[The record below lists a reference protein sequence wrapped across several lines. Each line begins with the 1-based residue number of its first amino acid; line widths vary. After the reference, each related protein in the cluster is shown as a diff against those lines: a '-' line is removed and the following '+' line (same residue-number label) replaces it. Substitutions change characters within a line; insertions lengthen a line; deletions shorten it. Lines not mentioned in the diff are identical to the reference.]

1 MILRVYVNLPEG
13 NYPLATMLTSQVLE
27 VHVALPAGRRDWP
40 QGGVELWYA
49 HHPGHGG
56 GESGTGGSGD
66 PKDSANVFFSPS
78 HHGF

>member
-1 MILRVYVNLPEG
+1 
-13 NYPLATMLTSQVLE
+13 MLTSQVLE

-56 GESGTGGSGD
+56 GESGAGGSGD
-66 PKDSANVFFSPS
+66 SKDSANFFFTKSPWILLLKNVEKAKE
-78 HHGF
+78 HGDAAIH